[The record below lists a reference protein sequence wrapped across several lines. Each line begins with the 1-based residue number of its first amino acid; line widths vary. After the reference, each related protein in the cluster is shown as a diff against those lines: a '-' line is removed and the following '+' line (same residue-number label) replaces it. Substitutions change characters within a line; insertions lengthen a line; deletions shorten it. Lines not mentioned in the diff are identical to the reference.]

1 MTQPGA
7 DGMRRC
13 WISVGS
19 NVDRERSVRG
29 AVADLRRH
37 FGPLVI
43 SPVYETEAVGFAG
56 QPFYNLVVGL
66 DTHLG
71 VAAINRTLRDIEDAH
86 GRVRGPEKF
95 APRTLDLD
103 LLTWGEASGNIDGC
117 ELPRDE
123 ILKYG
128 FVLAPLAEVAPEAHH
143 PLDGRTYGALWAEMA
158 PQTAPM
164 RRVALDLPSTAA

>member
-7 DGMRRC
+7 DGVRRC

-19 NVDRERSVRG
+19 NVDRERSIRG
-29 AVADLRRH
+29 AVDDLRRH
-37 FGPLVI
+37 FGPLII
-43 SPVYETEAVGFAG
+43 SAVYETEAVGFAG

-71 VAAINRTLRDIEDAH
+71 VAAINHTLRDIEDAH

-103 LLTWGEASGNIDGC
+103 LLTWGDASGTIAGC

-143 PLDGRTYGALWAEMA
+143 PSNGRTYEALWAEMA
-158 PQTAPM
+158 PRTAPM
-164 RRVALDLPSTAA
+164 RRVSLDLSNAAA